1 MKTLQDSSNLKKR
14 NYGKP
19 FKLLFAMFL
28 FSCFSHNA
36 LAQDLI
42 GYGLKGGLNYSTNG
56 EYFEAA
62 SLSYKS
68 PDRNIGFHF
77 GLFGKIGGRL
87 YFRPELVYTNTKSEY
102 DNDDLKVQKLD
113 APMLLGFRVVGPLHV
128 FAGPSFQ
135 YILKTE
141 FADNTIDQI
150 ENDFTTGLNI
160 GIGVTI
166 HKLSIDLRYERGFNS
181 NEAQFIN
188 NDLNVLQDR
197 IDTRP
202 DQFIL
207 SLALFI

>member
-1 MKTLQDSSNLKKR
+1 MKTLQDLFKPRNK
-14 NYGKP
+14 NYGKA
-19 FKLLFAMFL
+19 FGLLCVIML
-28 FSCFSHNA
+28 TTA
-36 LAQDLI
+36 LNHKAQAQELI

-62 SLSYKS
+62 SVSYKS

-141 FADNTIDQI
+141 FGDNTIDQI
-150 ENDFTTGLNI
+150 ENDFTTGLNF
-160 GIGVTI
+160 GVGVTI
-166 HKLSIDLRYERGFNS
+166 DKLSIDLRYERGFNS
-181 NEAQFIN
+181 NEAKFLN
-188 NDLNVLQDR
+188 NDLSILQDR

-207 SLALFI
+207 SLALFL